1 MAFDYGYFA
10 VGGAVIALLYAL
22 FLVYTVRR
30 QDPGNPKMVEI
41 ATAVRQGAD
50 EFLSREYRVIT
61 PIAAVV
67 AILIFVF
74 IDLPLKTNGA
84 TAAGFLVGAF
94 LSALAGYIGMA
105 MTVRTS
111 SRTAQAARKG
121 LGSALTLAFRGGGV
135 MGMAVVGFGLL
146 GVSAFYLAFEGTIV
160 ATPAVLAGL
169 GFGASLIAMFM
180 RVSGGIY
187 TKAADVGADLVGKV
201 EAGIP
206 EDDPRNPAVIADN
219 VGDNVGDCAGM
230 GADIYESFVVI
241 SVASLILA
249 ALITAGGSAYGSLES
264 LFSSNQLLVF
274 PLLLGASGIV
284 GSILGGFYI
293 RKGISKNPMGA
304 LNISL
309 VISGIIAIVID
320 AVVSLYI
327 FGGSSFGWSML
338 ASAVVGVIVVI
349 AIERVADYFTSYN
362 YKPVKFVAEASQT
375 GAATNFL
382 AGYSTGLQSTAPSA
396 VVLVLAILVSYFIGY
411 YAAPSGI
418 AESSRILVG
427 VYSTAVAAMAE
438 LSLTGVIM
446 SIDSFGPIT
455 DNANGIVE
463 MAGLEPSVREVT
475 DQLDA
480 VGNTTKATTKGFA
493 IMSAALAAVAL
504 FFAFQNEA
512 NTLISQHNLFAKYS
526 LCNPLLPN
534 SQPCL
539 QGMGS
544 SLTYALGDPRVV
556 VGIFIGSLLPFFFSS
571 FLIQAVGRAAIKM
584 VNEVRRQFKEIPG
597 IMEGTA
603 KPDYAKCVGIST
615 SAALRELAKPALLA
629 VATPLVVGFV
639 LGPLALG
646 GLLIGSVASGVF
658 LAFMMC
664 NGGAAWDNA
673 KKYIELGNYGGK
685 GTPVHAAAVM
695 GDTVGDP
702 FKDTAGPAINSLIK
716 VLNTISI
723 VFISAI
729 VLYALFV

>member
-1 MAFDYGYFA
+1 MAFDYGYLA
-10 VGGAVIALLYAL
+10 VGGSGVALLYAL
-22 FLVYTVRR
+22 YLVYSVRK
-30 QDPGNPKMVEI
+30 QDQGNAKMVEI
-41 ATAVRQGAD
+41 STAVRQGAD
-50 EFLSREYRVIT
+50 EFLRREYRVIT
-61 PIAAVV
+61 PIAAVIAV
-67 AILIFVF
+67 LIFVF
-74 IDLPLKTNGA
+74 IDIPLKTNGA

-94 LSALAGYIGMA
+94 LSALAGYVGMA

-111 SRTAQAARKG
+111 SRTAEAARKG
-121 LGSALTLAFRGGGV
+121 LGSALTVAFRGGGV

-146 GVSAFYLAFEGTIV
+146 GVSLFYIV
-160 ATPAVLAGL
+160 FQGVIVTTPAILAGL

-187 TKAADVGADLVGKV
+187 TKAADVGADLVGKT

-241 SVASLILA
+241 SVAALILA
-249 ALITAGGSAYGSLES
+249 ALITSGSSAFGSLAS
-264 LFSSNQLLVF
+264 LMTADQLFVF

-284 GSILGGFYI
+284 GSILGGLYI
-293 RKGISKNPMGA
+293 RKSISKNPMGA
-304 LNISL
+304 LNTSLLISA
-309 VISGIIAIVID
+309 VIAVAID
-320 AVVSLYI
+320 AVASEYV
-327 FGGSSFGWSML
+327 FKGSSLGWSLL
-338 ASAVVGVIVVI
+338 ASSIVGIVVVV

-382 AGYSTGLQSTAPSA
+382 AGFSTGLQSTAPSA
-396 VVLVLAILVSYFIGY
+396 VVLVLAILISYFIGY
-411 YAAPSGI
+411 YATPSTV

-455 DNANGIVE
+455 DNAGGIAE
-463 MAGLEPSVREVT
+463 MAGLPPEVRAVT
-475 DQLDA
+475 DPLDA
-480 VGNTTKATTKGFA
+480 VGNTTKATTKAFA
-493 IMSAALAAVAL
+493 VMSAALAAVAL
-504 FFAFQNEA
+504 FFAFQDEA
-512 NTLISQHNLFAKYS
+512 NTLIAQHDLFAKYG
-526 LCNPLLPN
+526 LA
-534 SQPCL
+534 
-539 QGMGS
+539 QGAT
-544 SLTYALGDPRVV
+544 LTFALSDPRVV
-556 VGIFIGSLLPFFFSS
+556 IGIFIGALLPFYFSS

-603 KPDYAKCVGIST
+603 KPDYARCVGIST
-615 SAALRELAKPALLA
+615 TAALRELAKPALLA
-629 VATPLVVGFV
+629 VATPLVVGFI

-658 LAFMMC
+658 LAFMMT

-685 GTPVHAAAVM
+685 KTPVHAAAVM

-729 VLYALFV
+729 VLFALFV

>member
-1 MAFDYGYFA
+1 MAFDYGYLA
-10 VGGAVIALLYAL
+10 VGGSAVALAYAL
-22 FLVYTVRR
+22 YLVYSVRR
-30 QDPGNPKMVEI
+30 QDPGNARMVEI

-50 EFLSREYRVIT
+50 EFLRREYRVIT
-61 PIAAVV
+61 PIAAVIAV
-67 AILIFVF
+67 LIFVF

-94 LSALAGYIGMA
+94 LSALAGYVGMA

-111 SRTAQAARKG
+111 SRTAEAARKG
-121 LGSALTLAFRGGGV
+121 LGSALTVAFRGGGV

-146 GVSAFYLAFEGTIV
+146 GVSLFYIV
-160 ATPAVLAGL
+160 FQNAIVTTPAILAGL

-187 TKAADVGADLVGKV
+187 TKAADVGADLVGKT

-219 VGDNVGDCAGM
+219 VGDNVGDCARL

-241 SVASLILA
+241 SVAVLILA
-249 ALITAGGSAYGSLES
+249 ALITSGSSAFGSLAS
-264 LFSSNQLLVF
+264 LISANQLFVF

-304 LNISL
+304 LNTSLLISA
-309 VISGIIAIVID
+309 VIAVVID
-320 AVVSLYI
+320 AVASEYV
-327 FGGSSFGWSML
+327 FKGSSLGWSLL
-338 ASAVVGVIVVI
+338 ASAIVGIVVVV

-362 YKPVKFVAEASQT
+362 YKPVRFVAEASQT

-382 AGYSTGLQSTAPSA
+382 AGFSTGLQSTAPSA

-411 YAAPSGI
+411 YATPSTV

-463 MAGLEPSVREVT
+463 MAGLEAGVREVT
-475 DQLDA
+475 DELDT
-480 VGNTTKATTKGFA
+480 VGNTTKATTKAFA
-493 IMSAALAAVAL
+493 VMSAALAAVAL
-504 FFAFQNEA
+504 FFAFQDEA
-512 NTLISQHNLFAKYS
+512 NKLIAQHDLFAKYG
-526 LCNPLLPN
+526 LA
-534 SQPCL
+534 
-539 QGMGS
+539 QGA
-544 SLTYALGDPRVV
+544 SLTFALSDPRVV
-556 VGIFIGSLLPFFFSS
+556 IGIFVGALLPFYFSS

-603 KPDYAKCVGIST
+603 KPDYARCVGIST
-615 SAALRELAKPALLA
+615 TAAIRELAKPALLA
-629 VATPLVVGFV
+629 VATPLVVGFI

-658 LAFMMC
+658 LAFMMT

-673 KKYIELGNYGGK
+673 KKYIELGNFGGK
-685 GTPVHAAAVM
+685 NTPVHAAAVM

-729 VLYALFV
+729 VLFALFV